1 MRMTTLVLI
10 STSRLAASAAAGCG
24 NTGMGQSV
32 RDDITLQMT
41 QAKSPIARCYETA
54 LKANRKLRGM
64 IQLHAIAE
72 AKTGKFINVAI
83 DRNELPDD
91 ALAACVIAQVGKLK
105 LAKPTKSKVAI
116 SYPLEFIPADLVG
129 KAPTPAPAPP
139 APMRPAPRS
148 AARPRR
154 RHPRSSGLS
163 ETNRMVS
170 PRQAAETP
178 STAAVESMILVLY
191 GLSSW

>member
-1 MRMTTLVLI
+1 MRKPTLILI
-10 STSRLAASAAAGCG
+10 SAAALLVGAAAAGCG
-24 NTGMGQSV
+24 NTGMGQAV

-41 QAKSPIARCYETA
+41 QAKSPIGKCYETA

-64 IQLHAIAE
+64 IQLHAVAE

-91 ALAACVIAQVGKLK
+91 TLAACVIAEVSKLK

-129 KAPTPAPAPP
+129 KTPPPAPAPP
-139 APMRPAPRS
+139 AAPPGPPGAGGPPPAP
-148 AARPRR
+148 P
-154 RHPRSSGLS
+154 P
-163 ETNRMVS
+163 
-170 PRQAAETP
+170 P
-178 STAAVESMILVLY
+178 
-191 GLSSW
+191 

>member
-1 MRMTTLVLI
+1 MRTTTLISAFVLC
-10 STSRLAASAAAGCG
+10 ASAAAGCG
-24 NTGMGQSV
+24 NTGMGQAV

-41 QAKSPIARCYETA
+41 QARSPIARCYETA

-91 ALAACVIAQVGKLK
+91 ALAACVIAQVSKLK

-129 KAPTPAPAPP
+129 KTPAPAPAPP
-139 APMRPAPRS
+139 APTGPPPAP
-148 AARPRR
+148 P
-154 RHPRSSGLS
+154 P
-163 ETNRMVS
+163 
-170 PRQAAETP
+170 P
-178 STAAVESMILVLY
+178 
-191 GLSSW
+191 

>member
-1 MRMTTLVLI
+1 MRTTTLISAFVLC
-10 STSRLAASAAAGCG
+10 ASAAAGCG
-24 NTGMGQSV
+24 NTGMGQAV

-41 QAKSPIARCYETA
+41 QARSPIARCYETA
-54 LKANRKLRGM
+54 LKANRKLRGT

-91 ALAACVIAQVGKLK
+91 ALAACVIAQVSKLK

-139 APMRPAPRS
+139 APVPPGPPVGGPPPAP
-148 AARPRR
+148 P
-154 RHPRSSGLS
+154 P
-163 ETNRMVS
+163 
-170 PRQAAETP
+170 P
-178 STAAVESMILVLY
+178 
-191 GLSSW
+191 